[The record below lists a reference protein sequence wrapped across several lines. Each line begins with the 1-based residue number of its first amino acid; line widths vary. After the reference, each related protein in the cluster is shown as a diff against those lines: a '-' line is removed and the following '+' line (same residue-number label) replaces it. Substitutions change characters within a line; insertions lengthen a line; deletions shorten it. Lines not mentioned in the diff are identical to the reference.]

1 MFLKTEKSNT
11 HMSSTMQTHLK
22 LKACTNSQS
31 ILQVPLLCSKEL
43 NVKICDVLEDV
54 YNGLQEVIDIGANTF
69 TAWTQKWTIKMRNN
83 NNINRLTAAKR
94 RKTNDNKQNKS
105 QETHIYQL
113 FEP

>member
-1 MFLKTEKSNT
+1 
-11 HMSSTMQTHLK
+11 MQTHLK

-69 TAWTQKWTIKMRNN
+69 TA
-83 NNINRLTAAKR
+83 
-94 RKTNDNKQNKS
+94 
-105 QETHIYQL
+105 
-113 FEP
+113 